1 MDDRMNIFVAGATG
15 VIGRPLVALLV
26 RAGHSVTGTTRSAD
40 RAGGIA
46 AAGAEP
52 VVVDVF
58 DAAELMNAVVTARPQ
73 VIIHQL
79 TDLPDQLDP
88 KAMETALDRNAR
100 LRIDGTRNLMA
111 AAAAAGVARVVAQS
125 IAFAYAEGPKPLR
138 ETDPL
143 DVKAAGARLR
153 TVGGVVGL
161 ESAVLG
167 TPAVV
172 GIVLRYGRLYGPGT
186 WFSAPEG
193 AGPLHADA
201 AAHAALLAVTSG
213 SAGIY
218 NIAEDDGAVSIE
230 KAKRELGFN
239 PAFRLDS

>member
-1 MDDRMNIFVAGATG
+1 MNIFVAGAAG

-26 RAGHSVTGTTRSAD
+26 RAGHNVTGTTRSTDKIA
-40 RAGGIA
+40 AIA

-58 DAAELMNAVVTARPQ
+58 DAAELMAAVMAARPE

-88 KAMETALDRNAR
+88 KAMEVALDRNAR
-100 LRIDGTRNLMA
+100 LRIEGTRNLMA
-111 AAAAAGVARVVAQS
+111 AAAAAGVTRVIAQS
-125 IAFAYAEGPKPLR
+125 IAWTYAEGPKPFR

-143 DVKAAGARLR
+143 DLKASGQRLR
-153 TVGGVVGL
+153 TIGGVVGL

-167 TPAVV
+167 TPAVA

-193 AGPLHADA
+193 AGPLHVDA
-201 AAHAALLAVTSG
+201 AAHAALLAVSRG
-213 SAGIY
+213 SAGVY
-218 NIAEDDGAVSIE
+218 NIAEDDGMVSIE
-230 KAKRELGFN
+230 KAQRDLGFN
-239 PAFRLDS
+239 PSFRLNA

>member
-1 MDDRMNIFVAGATG
+1 MNIFVAGAAG
-15 VIGRPLVALLV
+15 VIGRPLVTLLV
-26 RAGHSVTGTTRSAD
+26 RAGHNVTGTTRSAD
-40 RAGGIA
+40 KTALIA

-58 DAAELMNAVVTARPQ
+58 DAAELMAVVMAAQPQ

-88 KAMETALDRNAR
+88 KAMEVALDRNAR
-100 LRIDGTRNLMA
+100 VRIEGTRNLMA
-111 AAAAAGVARVVAQS
+111 AAAAAGVTRVVAQS
-125 IAFAYAEGPKPLR
+125 IAWMYAEGPKPFR

-143 DVKAAGARLR
+143 DVKAAGPRLR

-167 TPAVV
+167 TPTVA

-186 WFSAPEG
+186 WFSAREG
-193 AGPLHADA
+193 AGPLHVDA

-218 NIAEDDGAVSIE
+218 NIAEDDGMVSIE
-230 KAKRELGFN
+230 KAQRDLGFN
-239 PAFRLDS
+239 PAFRLEK

>member
-1 MDDRMNIFVAGATG
+1 MNIFVAGAAG
-15 VIGRPLVALLV
+15 VIGRPLVTLLV
-26 RAGHSVTGTTRSAD
+26 RAGHNVTGTTRSAD
-40 RAGGIA
+40 KAAAIA

-58 DAAELMNAVVTARPQ
+58 DAAELMAVVMAARPE

-88 KAMETALDRNAR
+88 KAMEVALDRNAR
-100 LRIDGTRNLMA
+100 LRIEGTRNLMA
-111 AAAAAGVARVVAQS
+111 AAAAAGVTRVVAQS
-125 IAFAYAEGPKPLR
+125 IAWTYAEGPKPFR
-138 ETDPL
+138 EADPL
-143 DVKAAGARLR
+143 DLKASGQRLR
-153 TVGGVVGL
+153 TIGGVVGL

-167 TPAVV
+167 TPPVA

-193 AGPLHADA
+193 AGPLHVDA

-218 NIAEDDGAVSIE
+218 NIAEDDGMVSIE
-230 KAKRELGFN
+230 KAQRDLGFN
-239 PAFRLDS
+239 PAFRLNS